1 MGSTLRLLSE
11 TFPPHIDLTT
21 APFYTTVSYFQNKS
35 WVTLALVGY
44 VRTKRPTWEAIRG
57 LARSQVMI
65 SCHQD
70 RVGILVR
77 LGDPLRCTVP
87 QGPPLDFS
95 NRTAKGYQL
104 GDDKLL
110 LWRLSYD
117 IGFFFGFIGWYW
129 NVSFE
134 ESVNVITW
142 LLYRIFLIGDFICIM
157 KRICGCSPPSTFFVY
172 FLEND
177 AAMTQSLGV
186 NKTIAL

>member
-1 MGSTLRLLSE
+1 MTHKTACSPRYALVLGIKGLRMGSTLRLLSE

-21 APFYTTVSYFQNKS
+21 APFYTTVSCFQNKS

-70 RVGILVR
+70 REGILVR

-95 NRTAKGYQL
+95 NRTAKSYQL

-117 IGFFFGFIGWYW
+117 IG
-129 NVSFE
+129 SFWIYR
-134 ESVNVITW
+134 VILKC
-142 LLYRIFLIGDFICIM
+142 LLWGER
-157 KRICGCSPPSTFFVY
+157 KRNYMADI
-172 FLEND
+172 
-177 AAMTQSLGV
+177 
-186 NKTIAL
+186 